1 MSVLVFVEGLNG
13 EIKKSSLEAASYGSQ
28 VAQQL
33 GTTATAVAIGEVHED
48 ALAKLG
54 EHGIS
59 KVLYDADDRLKQF
72 VADAYVKVIA
82 KAAQQESAKVL
93 VFSNSNIGAAV
104 GSKLA
109 VRLNGSLATNVTTL
123 PKTDGGSFVVTRGV
137 FSGKA
142 FADVALTSDVKII
155 AVKKNSF
162 EIAHTGGANATV
174 EKLSADLTDADFAA
188 APKETV
194 MQDTDGGVLLP
205 EAEIVVSGGRG
216 LKGPENWHLVE
227 DLAKALGAATACSK
241 PVSDLDWRPHHE
253 HVGQTGITVSPN
265 LYIAIGISGAIQHL
279 AGVNSSK
286 VIVVIN
292 KDPEAPFFKAAD
304 YGIVGDA
311 FEVVPKLIEAARAL
325 DK

>member
-1 MSVLVFVEGLNG
+1 MSVLVFVEGLHG
-13 EIKKSSLEAASYGSQ
+13 EIKKSSLEAAFYGSQ
-28 VAQQL
+28 VAQSL
-33 GTTATAVAIGEVHED
+33 GTTATAVAIGDVTED
-48 ALAKLG
+48 ALTKLG
-54 EHGIS
+54 AQGIS
-59 KVLYDADDRLKQF
+59 KVLFDADERLKQF
-72 VADAYVKVIA
+72 VAEAYVKVIA
-82 KAAQQESAKVL
+82 KAVAQEGAKVL
-93 VFSNSNIGAAV
+93 VFAHSNIGAAV
-104 GSKLA
+104 GSRLA
-109 VRLNGSLATNVTTL
+109 VRLNGSLATNVTSL
-123 PKTDGGSFVVTRGV
+123 PKTDGGSFVVTRSV

-142 FADVALTSDVKII
+142 FADVNLYAEVKII
-155 AVKKNSF
+155 AVQKNSF
-162 EIAHTGGANATV
+162 ELTSQEGNTASV
-174 EKLSADLTDADFAA
+174 ERFSAEVSDADFGA

-194 MQDTDGGVLLP
+194 LLDTGGSVPLQ

-241 PVSDLDWRPHHE
+241 PVSDMDWRPHHE

-292 KDPEAPFFKAAD
+292 KDAEAPFFKAAD

-311 FEVVPKLIEAARAL
+311 FEVVPKLIEAAKAL

>member
-28 VAQQL
+28 VAQQM

-48 ALAKLG
+48 ALVKLG
-54 EHGIS
+54 EQGIS
-59 KVLYDADDRLKQF
+59 KVLYDADDRLTQF

-93 VFSNSNIGAAV
+93 VFANTNIGAAV

-123 PKTDGGSFVVTRGV
+123 PNTDGGSFIVTRGV

-142 FADVALTSDVKII
+142 FADVNLTSDVKII
-155 AVKKNSF
+155 AVKKNAF
-162 EIAHTGGANATV
+162 EVTHNSGATAKV
-174 EKLSADLTDADFAA
+174 EKLSAELTDADFAA